1 MRVRAEVAITLP
13 LTGWSRSMALQDKVR
28 EVVCRNSSREVWR
41 QWTSRLA
48 GHAPGCIRVALVAGS
63 AVLAGL
69 LASFVVLTTI
79 VLLFFR
85 FVDPPMSALM
95 LGQALTGGKVEQR
108 WVSLDQISPNLIRAV
123 ISSEDGQFCS
133 HYGVDFGEFAAALRK
148 AERNGLEDVRGA
160 STISMQVA
168 KNLFLWPSKD
178 LIRKGLE
185 LGITV
190 VMEQVWPKKRIL
202 EVYLNIAEW
211 GPGVF
216 GAEAAARHHFSKP
229 AARLSAREAALMAAS
244 LPNPHRRVAGKPGP
258 GTRRL
263 ARIVEARARSAGRR
277 VACVLPQRTAR

>member
-1 MRVRAEVAITLP
+1 MV
-13 LTGWSRSMALQDKVR
+13 LQDKVR
-28 EVVCRNSSREVWR
+28 EVLCRNSFPEGARGWS
-41 QWTSRLA
+41 SRLA
-48 GHAPGCIRVALVAGS
+48 SQSLGCTRVALVAGS

-69 LASFVVLTTI
+69 LASFVVLMAA

-95 LGQALTGGKVEQR
+95 LGQALAGGKVEQR
-108 WVSLDQISPNLIRAV
+108 WVGLDQISPHLIRAV
-123 ISSEDGQFCS
+123 MSSEDAQFCS
-133 HYGVDFGEFAAALRK
+133 HYGVDFGELEAALRK
-148 AERNGLEDVRGA
+148 AERNGLEDARGA

-190 VMEQVWPKKRIL
+190 IMEQVWPKRRIL

-216 GAEAAARHHFSKP
+216 GAEAAARHHFRKS
-229 AARLSAREAALMAAS
+229 AARLTPREAALLAAS
-244 LPNPHRRVAGKPGP
+244 LPNPHRRVAGAPGP

-263 ARIVEARARSAGRR
+263 AGIVEARARSASRR
-277 VACVLPQRTAR
+277 VACVLPQRPAR

>member
-1 MRVRAEVAITLP
+1 
-13 LTGWSRSMALQDKVR
+13 MALV
-28 EVVCRNSSREVWR
+28 
-41 QWTSRLA
+41 
-48 GHAPGCIRVALVAGS
+48 GGS

-95 LGQALTGGKVEQR
+95 LGQALTGGKVDQR
-108 WVSLDQISPNLIRAV
+108 WVGLDQISPNLIRAV
-123 ISSEDGQFCS
+123 ITSEDGQFCS
-133 HYGVDFGEFAAALRK
+133 HNGIDFRELELAMRK
-148 AERNGLEDVRGA
+148 AGRDGLDDVRGA
-160 STISMQVA
+160 STISMQVS

-185 LGITV
+185 LGITTI
-190 VMEQVWPKKRIL
+190 MEQVWPKRRIL

-216 GAEAAARHHFSKP
+216 GAEAAARHHFRKS
-229 AARLSAREAALMAAS
+229 AARLSAREAALLAAS
-244 LPNPHRRVAGKPGP
+244 LPNPHRRIAGKPGP

-263 ARIVEARARSAGRR
+263 AGIVEARARTATRR
-277 VACVLPQRTAR
+277 AACVLPARNTR